1 MKALRIFFA
10 ALLICALGAGST
22 FAQELTI
29 INSTGSTIEVLGL
42 ADCETDE
49 EAVQDLLGSDTLAAG
64 EGLKVNISGSATGWE
79 LVAQAS
85 KGKHWMNWT
94 NLDLTGVKA
103 ITLFA
108 DGTAKIE

>member
-1 MKALRIFFA
+1 MKALRILFA
-10 ALLICALGAGST
+10 ALLICALGAGSA

-64 EGLKVNISGSATGWE
+64 EGLKVNISGSAKGWE
-79 LVAQAS
+79 LVAQDS
-85 KGKHWMNWT
+85 KGKQMNWI